1 MEHVTSKD
9 GTTIGFDRL
18 GEGPPVVLVCGGSVD
33 RMSNAPVAD
42 LLAADHTAL
51 NYDRRGRGDS
61 GDTQPYAVNREIE
74 DIAAVVDSAGGSAF
88 LYGTSSGAVLALKA
102 AAKLDSISKLALWE
116 PPYIPEGVPR
126 PPADTAETYRRLVA
140 EDRRGDAVEFF
151 MSKVVGMPDEFVSQ
165 AKNAPFWGPT
175 EALAHTLAYDATVMG
190 DYVMPADLVA
200 SVSIPTL
207 VLAGSASFPW
217 MDQTARAM
225 VDLLPNGQHGLLEGQ
240 THDVDPSVITPA
252 LRAFFAA

>member
-1 MEHVTSKD
+1 
-9 GTTIGFDRL
+9 
-18 GEGPPVVLVCGGSVD
+18 
-33 RMSNAPVAD
+33 
-42 LLAADHTAL
+42 
-51 NYDRRGRGDS
+51 
-61 GDTQPYAVNREIE
+61 
-74 DIAAVVDSAGGSAF
+74 
-88 LYGTSSGAVLALKA
+88 LALKA
-102 AAKLDSISKLALWE
+102 AAKLDSITKLALWE
-116 PPYIPEGVPR
+116 PPYIPEGFPR
-126 PPADTAETYRRLVA
+126 PPADTADTYRRLVA

-151 MSKVVGMPDEFVSQ
+151 MSKVVGMPEEFVAQ

-190 DYVMPADLVA
+190 DYVMPAELVT

-217 MDQTARAM
+217 MDQTAQAM
-225 VDLLPNGQHGLLEGQ
+225 ADLLPNGQHGLLEDQ